1 MKHVSLNQIKP
12 SRLTKVAGLFVLAIL
27 AVGFFVMPFAAFAG
41 CGKPQDIQVKAT
53 FFLPGKQLHDIAVS
67 QASQLPTNA
76 TVGTSTTTPSTTSKV
91 PPVSPSLLAAL
102 SKLKFQP
109 FVSGKSLLVDDTIFI
124 GTSPQKDGT
133 VVPVMGV
140 VINGN
145 PIVFTNGGKGT
156 AKNVKF
162 IGENKANDPTP
173 D

>member
-12 SRLTKVAGLFVLAIL
+12 SGLTKIAGLFVLAIL
-27 AVGFFVMPFAAFAG
+27 AIGFFVFPFAAFAG

-53 FFLPGKQLHDIAVS
+53 FFIPGDKLHQAALS
-67 QASQLPTNA
+67 QVPSANAKTNA
-76 TVGTSTTTPSTTSKV
+76 TVGTSNPATLPVAPKSITS
-91 PPVSPSLLAAL
+91 AL
-102 SKLKFQP
+102 STLKFQP
-109 FVSGKSLLVDDTIFI
+109 FVNGTSLLANDTIFL
-124 GTSPQKDGT
+124 GTSKQKDGT
-133 VVPVMGV
+133 VIPIMGV

-162 IGENKANDPTP
+162 VGENKASDPTP